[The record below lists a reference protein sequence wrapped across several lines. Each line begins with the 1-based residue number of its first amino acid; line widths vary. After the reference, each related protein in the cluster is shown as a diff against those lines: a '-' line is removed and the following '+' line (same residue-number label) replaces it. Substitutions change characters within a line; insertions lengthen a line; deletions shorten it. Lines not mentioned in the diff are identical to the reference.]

1 MQYNLKLLLHIT
13 DKRGIDGRLA
23 SAQTALM
30 LQEETIRRN
39 ERERKIM
46 QDKMNAL
53 ERSLTSAE
61 TEKRQ
66 QLEKISKMKANEGR
80 LDDDKRNLRQG
91 LEDAENRCTKL
102 ELARRSLEGDL
113 QRFKLL
119 MNDKET
125 ENLVGLS
132 ILFFL

>member
-1 MQYNLKLLLHIT
+1 MQYNLKHLLHIT

>member
-1 MQYNLKLLLHIT
+1 
-13 DKRGIDGRLA
+13 
-23 SAQTALM
+23 M

-39 ERERKIM
+39 ERERKVM
-46 QDKMNAL
+46 QDKIHAL
-53 ERSLTSAE
+53 ERSLASAE

-66 QLEKISKMKANEGR
+66 QQEKISKMKANEGR
-80 LDDDKRNLRQG
+80 LEDDKRNLRQA

-125 ENLVGLS
+125 ENQVCIDLLTWNFLKLKLFLCV
-132 ILFFL
+132 IL